1 MVSYRVLTV
10 AVLAGLVGLVAQPAQ
25 AKSPLG
31 GQVAGV
37 CMLSQSQMMGQS
49 KAGDAANKRMHQ
61 LASHA
66 NDEMGS
72 IRNSLGQA
80 IQKFR
85 QEAKTMQPQQRED
98 MQKKLQKREQE
109 FQQKSSEYEQ
119 RLRITRAR
127 AMQQIIKAANPLVE
141 AAYKSHHCGIL
152 LDRDS
157 GVLGGNNANDL
168 TDQIVQ
174 ELDKKMPTI
183 SFNLAPLPKQ
193 NQGK

>member
-1 MVSYRVLTV
+1 MVSFRVLTV

-37 CMLSQSQMMGQS
+37 CMLSQNQMMGQS
-49 KAGDAANKRMHQ
+49 KAGEATRQ
-61 LASHA
+61 RLQVLAK
-66 NDEMGS
+66 
-72 IRNSLGQA
+72 QA
-80 IQKFR
+80 GEKVQKDRTPLQRDIQKFR
-85 QEAKTMQPQQRED
+85 QEAQTMQPQQRED
-98 MQKKLQKREQE
+98 K
-109 FQQKSSEYEQ
+109 QKSLQQRMQNVERETQELQQ

-127 AMQQIIKAANPLVE
+127 AMQRIIQAANPLVE

-168 TDQIVQ
+168 TDQIVK

-183 SFNLAPLPKQ
+183 TFNLAPMPQQK
-193 NQGK
+193 QGK